1 MTDEQKALVWARE
14 YVSERLGTDATL
26 FDTFVQMFA
35 DAITAWNTHAGQA
48 AMQAQRDAQAAE
60 IARLREALGRIAR
73 LEGVGGPDAEL
84 QCADMAS
91 AALAQETQ
99 P

>member
-1 MTDEQKALVWARE
+1 MTDEQKALV
-14 YVSERLGTDATL
+14 ERLRAKLERSQQIEAHG
-26 FDTFVQMFA
+26 FDIAA
-35 DAITAWNTHAGQA
+35 DDLRAILAE
-48 AMQAQRDAQAAE
+48 RDAQAAK
-60 IARLREALGRIAR
+60 IARLRETLGRIAR
-73 LEGVGGPDAEL
+73 LEGVGGTDAEL

>member
-1 MTDEQKALVWARE
+1 MTDEQKTLVEWLRGHSKIMARDKGKFVRFIDVATCNEAADLIDALE
-14 YVSERLGTDATL
+14 
-26 FDTFVQMFA
+26 
-35 DAITAWNTHAGQA
+35 
-48 AMQAQRDAQAAE
+48 AE
-60 IARLREALGRIAR
+60 IARLRETLGRIAR

-99 P
+99 G